1 MVRRARLATVALLVG
16 LTFASLPAVASA
28 NVSVI
33 EAAQEAFGVDADG
46 DPVEGSDR
54 SGPFPMAWDQFR
66 ATEEGQ
72 RVFDDLDNEDVDL
85 TIDFKPETEVGDE
98 GDAFGTAQGFD
109 WDENEETGLREPSR
123 ITIEIADDD
132 LGGARRIS
140 NTIHHEF
147 RHAENFV
154 NGNSSRTHERIDD
167 RTDSF
172 GVLFRSQRR
181 AQLPPSP
188 TPILIDRTPNWDRL
202 QREMWDDKEFE
213 RIGKLLGDI
222 LGDYVDSDSANA
234 DKFETQDDEVIVDIE
249 FYDSYTKG
257 MSGLTVQID
266 FNESILKCGEV
277 TNGRRTVCAGI
288 PLPMLAGEVFVAVAV
303 MAAEIP
309 QANPDRHYIYSLV
322 LDSDGDEANN
332 WVGFLD
338 WDLFLGTDRWYQ
350 LIWSPADGQWR
361 VTVTQIGA
369 GDSITA
375 VSASTVRAT
384 IEGDTISWWV
394 SASEFPAAAPGY
406 RLTSFAHD
414 GFFTVADRIADVT
427 GANPT
432 EPLEVP
438 VQLE

>member
-16 LTFASLPAVASA
+16 LAFASLPAVASA
-28 NVSVI
+28 DVSVT

-85 TIDFKPETEVGDE
+85 TIDFKPEAEVGDE

-188 TPILIDRTPNWDRL
+188 TPILIDRTPN
-202 QREMWDDKEFE
+202 
-213 RIGKLLGDI
+213 
-222 LGDYVDSDSANA
+222 
-234 DKFETQDDEVIVDIE
+234 
-249 FYDSYTKG
+249 
-257 MSGLTVQID
+257 
-266 FNESILKCGEV
+266 
-277 TNGRRTVCAGI
+277 
-288 PLPMLAGEVFVAVAV
+288 
-303 MAAEIP
+303 
-309 QANPDRHYIYSLV
+309 
-322 LDSDGDEANN
+322 
-332 WVGFLD
+332 
-338 WDLFLGTDRWYQ
+338 
-350 LIWSPADGQWR
+350 
-361 VTVTQIGA
+361 
-369 GDSITA
+369 
-375 VSASTVRAT
+375 
-384 IEGDTISWWV
+384 
-394 SASEFPAAAPGY
+394 
-406 RLTSFAHD
+406 
-414 GFFTVADRIADVT
+414 
-427 GANPT
+427 
-432 EPLEVP
+432 
-438 VQLE
+438 

>member
-1 MVRRARLATVALLVG
+1 
-16 LTFASLPAVASA
+16 
-28 NVSVI
+28 
-33 EAAQEAFGVDADG
+33 
-46 DPVEGSDR
+46 
-54 SGPFPMAWDQFR
+54 MAWDQFR

-85 TIDFKPETEVGDE
+85 TIDFKPEAEVGDE

-249 FYDSYTKG
+249 FYNSYTKG

-266 FNESILKCGEV
+266 FNESILECGEV

-288 PLPMLAGEVFVAVAV
+288 PLPMPAGEVFVAVAV

-309 QANPDRHYIYSLV
+309 QANPDRHYIYLLV

-338 WDLFLGTDRWYQ
+338 WDLFSAPIAGTSSSGRP
-350 LIWSPADGQWR
+350 LTASGWSR
-361 VTVTQIGA
+361 
-369 GDSITA
+369 
-375 VSASTVRAT
+375 
-384 IEGDTISWWV
+384 
-394 SASEFPAAAPGY
+394 
-406 RLTSFAHD
+406 
-414 GFFTVADRIADVT
+414 
-427 GANPT
+427 
-432 EPLEVP
+432 
-438 VQLE
+438 